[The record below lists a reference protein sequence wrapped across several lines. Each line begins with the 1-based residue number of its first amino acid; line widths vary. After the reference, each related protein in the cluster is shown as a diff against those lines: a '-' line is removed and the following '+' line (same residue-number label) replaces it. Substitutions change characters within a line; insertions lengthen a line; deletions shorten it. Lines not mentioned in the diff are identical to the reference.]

1 MTMSEMTLP
10 EILLAGFA
18 LGMLALHL
26 GSVLLVVLRSARA
39 VRPHVSEAPRIT
51 LLRPVC
57 GVEPFDRET
66 LGSSFALD
74 YPAFEIIFCVADP
87 DDPAA
92 SLVED
97 LIAAH
102 PQVPARLL
110 VGDCHLTA
118 NPKLNNLA
126 KGWDAA
132 QGDLVVMAD
141 SNLLLPPDYLWQ
153 LVGARAPDVGLVSC
167 PPIGIR
173 PAGAWG
179 ALECAFLNGNQARL
193 QLAADA
199 LGLGFAQGKTMMW
212 DRAYLE
218 RHGGL
223 RALGSRLAEDVA
235 ATSLVR
241 RSGLRVALPHKPFAQ
256 PVGRRTLD
264 QVWRRQLRWS
274 KVRREGFPM
283 MFLLEPLNGAAL
295 PLVAAVLAGGPCV
308 AAALAAFW
316 YGAETA
322 LSLREGWPSRMV
334 DVVMFPVRDLML
346 PAIWL
351 ATLRNTRF
359 EWRGNAMGP
368 GALTKLHS

>member
-74 YPAFEIIFCVADP
+74 YPTFEIIFCVADP

-92 SLVED
+92 ALVED

-102 PQVPARLL
+102 PQVSARLL

-153 LVGARAPDVGLVSC
+153 LIGAWAPDVGLVSC

-212 DRAYLE
+212 DRAFLE

-223 RALGSRLAEDVA
+223 RALGNRLAEDVA
-235 ATSLVR
+235 ATCLVR

-283 MFLLEPLNGAAL
+283 MFLLEPLNGRRVASDSGGACGRAL
-295 PLVAAVLAGGPCV
+295 GGGSAGGIVVRCRNR
-308 AAALAAFW
+308 AFP
-316 YGAETA
+316 T
-322 LSLREGWPSRMV
+322 
-334 DVVMFPVRDLML
+334 
-346 PAIWL
+346 
-351 ATLRNTRF
+351 
-359 EWRGNAMGP
+359 
-368 GALTKLHS
+368 

>member
-1 MTMSEMTLP
+1 MTLA
-10 EILLAGFA
+10 ETLLAGFA

-74 YPAFEIIFCVADP
+74 YPTFEIIFCVADP

-92 SLVED
+92 ALVED

-132 QGDLVVMAD
+132 RGDLVVMAD
-141 SNLLLPPDYLWQ
+141 SNLLLPPDYLRQ

-212 DRAYLE
+212 DRAFLE

-223 RALGSRLAEDVA
+223 RALGNRLAEDVA
-235 ATSLVR
+235 ATCLVR

-256 PVGRRTLD
+256 PVGRRTLG

-283 MFLLEPLNGAAL
+283 MFLLEPLNGPVLPLIAAGLACGPWAAATLAAL
-295 PLVAAVLAGGPCV
+295 
-308 AAALAAFW
+308 W
-316 YGAETA
+316 YGAEIA

-368 GALTKLHS
+368 GALTKLPG